1 MKKYLGSPIDIDVDK
16 LKLEYEKL
24 KDENIR
30 LKREVAE
37 LKKEVKIIN
46 KHYSYKQHNKSK
58 IDTIISIIS
67 LYIFV

>member
-1 MKKYLGSPIDIDVDK
+1 MKKYLGSPVDIDVDK

-37 LKKEVKIIN
+37 LKKEVN
-46 KHYSYKQHNKSK
+46 VQLYYSYKQHNKSK
-58 IDTIISIIS
+58 IDIIS
-67 LYIFV
+67 